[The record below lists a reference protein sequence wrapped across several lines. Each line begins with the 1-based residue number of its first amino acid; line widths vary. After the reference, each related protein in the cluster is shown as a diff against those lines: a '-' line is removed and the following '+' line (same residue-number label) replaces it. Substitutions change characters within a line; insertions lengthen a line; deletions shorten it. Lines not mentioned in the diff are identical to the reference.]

1 VRAARIREAR
11 GTFPDAEQEAIVADE
26 ELRQK
31 IDELERELEELR
43 REESHDSGRGPA
55 DQARIAHLEGEIEQ
69 AWDLIRQRGGR
80 RDAGEDP
87 DGASARPVETIEN
100 YEQ

>member
-1 VRAARIREAR
+1 M
-11 GTFPDAEQEAIVADE
+11 ADE

-31 IDELERELEELR
+31 IDKLERELEELR
-43 REESHDSGRGPA
+43 RKESHDSDRGPD
-55 DQARIAHLEGEIEQ
+55 DQDRIRHLEGEIEQ
-69 AWDLIRQRGGR
+69 TWDLIRQRGGR

-87 DGASARPVETIEN
+87 DGASPRPVETVEN